1 MLKQAVDLREEAD
14 ALHRLLDRLDDGE
27 WARSTQFKAWTV
39 NDIVQHLHDSD
50 LLATASLRD
59 SKEYGRLRA
68 AIMAKRDDGMS
79 RLEETRERLGHLT
92 GRRLLA
98 RWKDTIDDLCAT
110 LETRNP
116 NDRLKW
122 SGPDMG
128 VRMFATAR
136 QMEVWAHG
144 QAIYDL
150 KGFARENTDRIKNI
164 AVLGV
169 RTFGWTFANRGE
181 QAPDLTP
188 FVRLTAPS
196 GAIWEWNDPGSRTW
210 VKGDAV
216 EFCQVVTQVRNIAD
230 TRLTVLGDAAERWMR
245 IAQCFAGPPENPPAP
260 GSRFMTR

>member
-1 MLKQAVDLREEAD
+1 MLQQAVDLRVEAD
-14 ALHRLLDRLDDGE
+14 ALHQLLAQLEDGD
-27 WARSTQFKAWTV
+27 WVRPTQFKGWTP

-50 LLATASLRD
+50 LLAAASLRD
-59 SKEYGRLRA
+59 PEEYGRLRA
-68 AIMAKRDDGMS
+68 AIMAKRDAGMS

-92 GRRLLA
+92 GRRRLA
-98 RWKDTIDDLCAT
+98 RWKDTIDDLCAA
-110 LETRNP
+110 LAARNP

-150 KGFARENTDRIKNI
+150 KGIARENTDRIKNI

-181 QAPDLTP
+181 PAPDVTP

-196 GAIWEWNDPGSRTW
+196 GAIWEWNDPGTIASVT
-210 VKGDAV
+210 GDAV
-216 EFCQVVTQVRNIAD
+216 EFCQVVAQVRNIVD
-230 TRLTVLGDAAERWMR
+230 TRLVVSGDAAERWMR

-260 GSRFMTR
+260 GTRFMTR